1 LARRRKGRLPTVVS
15 GASTVRPCRRA
26 ACPVRARGRA
36 SFHGRD
42 RASREVSC
50 SRVARAWPAGAGPS
64 PKPESRTPP
73 GKVELRKMKVELR
86 KMKVELRKMKVE
98 LRKMCQPTA
107 PPERRFSSQPPPP
120 QRVISL
126 RELTSLREN

>member
-1 LARRRKGRLPTVVS
+1 MARRRKGRLPTVVS

-64 PKPESRTPP
+64 PKPESLTPP
-73 GKVELRKMKVELR
+73 G
-86 KMKVELRKMKVE
+86 KVELRKMKVE